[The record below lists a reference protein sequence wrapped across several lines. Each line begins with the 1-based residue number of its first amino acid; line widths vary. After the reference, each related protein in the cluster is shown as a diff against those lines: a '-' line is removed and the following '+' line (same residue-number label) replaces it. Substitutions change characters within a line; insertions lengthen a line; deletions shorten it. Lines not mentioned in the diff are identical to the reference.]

1 MSLLSRCVRG
11 VPHLAAL
18 ITAVLGSQK
27 PDCRPAPPPAR
38 PPPAAHHSLFPP
50 SFSFLL
56 SRLVVLSLDGFRLP
70 LSVQIKGGTRPETP
84 FARLICAGLDVCF
97 RVFPCVPCSVASP
110 WLQDMY
116 YEGDESKAT
125 DVFCFGRGLN
135 VCLASFMVFRFLVM
149 KVESY
154 INTNAAVLIVVVCL

>member
-1 MSLLSRCVRG
+1 MILTDSVTVDSNWSFVTVRDVNWLSVTVYDPNWFSVLGYTWLLAFLSLSLLSRCVRG

-27 PDCRPAPPPAR
+27 PDCRPAPPSAR

-110 WLQDMY
+110 WLLLGY
-116 YEGDESKAT
+116 
-125 DVFCFGRGLN
+125 
-135 VCLASFMVFRFLVM
+135 
-149 KVESY
+149 
-154 INTNAAVLIVVVCL
+154 VL